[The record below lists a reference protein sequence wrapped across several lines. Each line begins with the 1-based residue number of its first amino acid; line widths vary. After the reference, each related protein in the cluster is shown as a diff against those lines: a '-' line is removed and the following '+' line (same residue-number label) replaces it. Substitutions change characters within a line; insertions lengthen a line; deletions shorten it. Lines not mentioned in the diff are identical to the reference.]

1 MPCSHVGRIKCKIP
15 FRLFKVSPS
24 SSRMWFILCTK
35 RKHQTPP
42 STLLSHQLSANVE
55 KHHHSRRRRKEKIQ
69 TSTAVFRTNVGFVE
83 RRKKCKWNSRNE
95 SDRDYHY
102 FSTPS
107 TWTEKRAHKRL
118 MADFLPG
125 FFHHLRVNNLPTP
138 GLVIFADNLFATST
152 RWLFK

>member
-1 MPCSHVGRIKCKIP
+1 MQDPISIVQSFAIIISDVIYLVHETKTSNPTVDVAFSP
-15 FRLFKVSPS
+15 TFRK
-24 SSRMWFILCTK
+24 
-35 RKHQTPP
+35 
-42 STLLSHQLSANVE
+42 
-55 KHHHSRRRRKEKIQ
+55 RRK
-69 TSTAVFRTNVGFVE
+69 TSSFPPKKAGKNPDINRSFPNE
-83 RRKKCKWNSRNE
+83 RWICGTEKKCKWNSRNE

-125 FFHHLRVNNLPTP
+125 FFHHLRVNNLPAP